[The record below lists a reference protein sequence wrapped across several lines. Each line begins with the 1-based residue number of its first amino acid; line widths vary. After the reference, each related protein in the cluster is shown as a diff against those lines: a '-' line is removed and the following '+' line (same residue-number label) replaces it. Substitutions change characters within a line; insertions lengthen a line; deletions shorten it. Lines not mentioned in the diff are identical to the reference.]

1 MKKLV
6 QALVLLLL
14 SASFCIASERDSN
27 KWNDFEG
34 TMGSANIQ
42 LSLYRFE
49 NGQIKGNYYYK
60 KYGTKIYLSGKIVD
74 NKIELT
80 EFLDGKPNGTFKG
93 TVFTDKKDRF
103 EGTWVKNSSSQPV
116 EFKLVLIS
124 ICGGTYE
131 HRYSSF
137 DGTDEALEA
146 FMLKVK
152 NSILKGD
159 KNWIA
164 SHTRYPIKA
173 VLNHG
178 KLIAIKTGPQLIDNF
193 NQIFNPEYKEK
204 LTPLRT
210 YNLFNNY
217 QGIMLG
223 NGQIWIN
230 NTPKST
236 ESTPDYQIITINN

>member
-1 MKKLV
+1 MKTLM
-6 QALVLLLL
+6 QTLVLLLL
-14 SASFCIASERDSN
+14 SVSFCLASERETN

-93 TVFTDKKDRF
+93 TVFSDKKDRF
-103 EGTWVKNSSSQPV
+103 EGTWAKNSSSQPV
-116 EFKLVLIS
+116 EFKLTLIS

-131 HRYSSF
+131 HRYSSIQS
-137 DGTDEALEA
+137 TDETVDF
-146 FMLKVK
+146 FMLQVK
-152 NSILKGD
+152 NAILKGD

-164 SHTRYPIKA
+164 NHTKYPIK
-173 VLNHG
+173 V
-178 KLIAIKTGPQLIDNF
+178 KLSQIKLDIIKTKQQLIENF
-193 NQIFNPEYKEK
+193 DQIFSPEYKEK

-217 QGIMLG
+217 QGVMLG
-223 NGQIWIN
+223 NGQIWMN

-236 ESTPDYQIITINN
+236 DNNPEYQIITINN